1 MLETIVPLAGLH
13 CWQSVFHSKLCR
25 DYEARHFRL
34 EGFEPGNK
42 RVNHGYFY
50 SCLAPT
56 DSTPFRIHTVATA
69 LLCSCLT
76 DERHIYQKERRW
88 P

>member
-13 CWQSVFHSKLCR
+13 CWQSVFHSKLRR

-34 EGFEPGNK
+34 EGFEPGDK

-50 SCLAPT
+50 SRFARLV
-56 DSTPFRIHTVATA
+56 HTVATA